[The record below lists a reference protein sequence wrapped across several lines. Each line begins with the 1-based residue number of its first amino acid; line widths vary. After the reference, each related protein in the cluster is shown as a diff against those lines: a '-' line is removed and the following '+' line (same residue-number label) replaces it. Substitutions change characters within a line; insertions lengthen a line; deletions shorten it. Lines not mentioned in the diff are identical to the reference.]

1 MKRKRNTKLI
11 LTIIL
16 ISKFSLFFYYFSYY
30 SIHNKKIPN
39 PPTVHRIAKI
49 IENKRISVSINLT
62 YLTILPN
69 VYAQLAKLE
78 RSNRPFSLSPGDKFY
93 LSTLP
98 SPLPPPPPSLH
109 ESTNS
114 AGAWDCSNFV
124 YPDSFRAIRVTAF
137 NIHINFAHGVICM
150 RNLAAPPVPRS

>member
-1 MKRKRNTKLI
+1 MNQMKRKRNTKLI

-98 SPLPPPPPSLH
+98 SPLLLLLPPSMNRRTAPALGI
-109 ESTNS
+109 
-114 AGAWDCSNFV
+114 AV
-124 YPDSFRAIRVTAF
+124 ISFIPIRFERYV
-137 NIHINFAHGVICM
+137 
-150 RNLAAPPVPRS
+150 

>member
-98 SPLPPPPPSLH
+98 SPLLLLLPPSMNRRTAPALGI
-109 ESTNS
+109 
-114 AGAWDCSNFV
+114 AV
-124 YPDSFRAIRVTAF
+124 ISFIPIRFERYV
-137 NIHINFAHGVICM
+137 
-150 RNLAAPPVPRS
+150 